1 MVGFVEMYGYW
12 CFSFDT
18 CIAYMIGHSEFELPF
33 SFSYILFST
42 FGACDEVDQISC
54 GAVTNSS

>member
-12 CFSFDT
+12 CFSFDK
-18 CIAYMIGHSEFELPF
+18 CITYMFGHSEFELPF

-42 FGACDEVDQISC
+42 FGACDEIDQISYD
-54 GAVTNSS
+54 AVTT